1 MSTVES
7 SNNEIVILTE
17 KMTEHLRNAMR
28 DTRFQQQQQQQQG
41 DQMTSS
47 GYNSVHNNHHQV
59 GRNAFSS
66 NDCMVGQQREQQSC
80 SKETLADKLQQRDT
94 MSMPILTV
102 IEISYIFV

>member
-7 SNNEIVILTE
+7 SNNEIVSLTE

-28 DTRFQQQQQQQQG
+28 DTRFQQQHQQQQG
-41 DQMTSS
+41 DQMISS
-47 GYNSVHNNHHQV
+47 GYNPVHTNHHQA

-66 NDCMVGQQREQQSC
+66 NDCMVGQQQSC
-80 SKETLADKLQQRDT
+80 SKETLADKLQKRDT

-102 IEISYIFV
+102 IEILYIFF